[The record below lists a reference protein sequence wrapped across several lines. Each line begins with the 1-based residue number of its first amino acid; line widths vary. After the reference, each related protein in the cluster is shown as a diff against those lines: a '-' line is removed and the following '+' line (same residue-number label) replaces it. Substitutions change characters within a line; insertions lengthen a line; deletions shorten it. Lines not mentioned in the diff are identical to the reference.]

1 MTFDPKT
8 NRFPYPEDTDR
19 HYLIV
24 KKDKG
29 IVFDA
34 EYPYVDRSKAFLR
47 KQNLLRA
54 LLRVIVFPLCTIR
67 LGLKIEGRENLKKN
81 RELLSGGV
89 VSVSNH
95 VHMWDYLAITK
106 AICPV
111 RPNVL
116 SWAPDINGEFGTL
129 IRLTGG
135 IPIPETGI
143 PATKAYLK
151 AINKLLTED
160 HEWLQIYAEGS
171 MWEYYAPVRPFKTG
185 AIRIAIDC
193 DKPVLPM
200 GFSFRETGRIRK
212 TIFRQIATITLR
224 IGEPILP
231 DRTLPINERR
241 KEMTIRCHEAV
252 CRLAGI
258 EPGENIYPPLY
269 DQSKRI
275 DYYTTEYGVGYKG
288 SH

>member
-200 GFSFRETGRIRK
+200 GFSFREPGRIRK

-241 KEMTIRCHEAV
+241 KEMTVRCHEAV

>member
-1 MTFDPKT
+1 MMFDPKT

-19 HYLIV
+19 HYLVV
-24 KKDKG
+24 KKNRG
-29 IVFDA
+29 ITFDA
-34 EYPYVDRSKAFLR
+34 NYPYVDRSKRFLL
-47 KQNLLRA
+47 KQDLLRV

-67 LGLKIEGRENLKKN
+67 LGLKIEGRENLKKH
-81 RELLSGGV
+81 RDLLNKGV

-95 VHMWDYLAITK
+95 VHMWDYLAINK
-106 AICPV
+106 AIRPI

-135 IPIPETGI
+135 IPIPESGI

-151 AINKLLTED
+151 AVNRLLTED

-171 MWEYYAPVRPFKTG
+171 MWEFYAPIRPFKTG

-193 DKPVLPM
+193 GKPVLPM
-200 GFSFRETGRIRK
+200 AFSFRKPGWIRK
-212 TIFRQIATITLR
+212 NVFRQIAKITLR
-224 IGEPILP
+224 IGEPIFP
-231 DRTLPINERR
+231 DKSLPINERR
-241 KEMTIRCHEAV
+241 KEMTVRCHNEV

-258 EPGENIYPPLY
+258 ESDENLYPPLY

-275 DYYTTEYGVGYKG
+275 DYYTTEYGVGYRG

>member
-1 MTFDPKT
+1 MMFDPKT
-8 NRFPYPEDTDR
+8 KRFPYPEDTDR
-19 HYLIV
+19 HYLAV
-24 KKDKG
+24 KRDRG
-29 IVFDA
+29 LVFDA
-34 EYPYVDRSKAFLR
+34 NYPYVDRSKRFLL
-47 KQNLLRA
+47 KQNLLRV
-54 LLRVIVFPLCTIR
+54 LLRVIVFPICTIR
-67 LGLKIEGRENLKKN
+67 LGLRIEGRDNLKKN
-81 RELLSGGV
+81 RGLLNNGA

-106 AICPV
+106 AIRPV

-151 AINKLLTED
+151 AVKRLLTEG

-171 MWEYYAPVRPFKTG
+171 MWEFYAPIRPFKTG

-193 DKPVLPM
+193 DKPIVPM
-200 GFSFRETGRIRK
+200 GFSFRKPGWIRK

-224 IGEPILP
+224 IGEPIFP
-231 DRTLPINERR
+231 DRTIPISERR
-241 KEMTIRCHEAV
+241 KEMTVRCHEAV
-252 CRLAGI
+252 CGLAGI
-258 EPGENIYPPLY
+258 DPGENVYPPLF

>member
-54 LLRVIVFPLCTIR
+54 LLRVIMFPLCTIR

-143 PATKAYLK
+143 SATKAYLK

-200 GFSFRETGRIRK
+200 GFSFREPGRIRK

-231 DRTLPINERR
+231 DRTLPIIERR
-241 KEMTIRCHEAV
+241 KEMTVRCHEAV

>member
-171 MWEYYAPVRPFKTG
+171 MWEFYAPVRPFKTG

-200 GFSFRETGRIRK
+200 GFSFREPGRIRK

-241 KEMTIRCHEAV
+241 KEMTVRCHEAV

>member
-67 LGLKIEGRENLKKN
+67 LGLKIEGRDNLKKN

-171 MWEYYAPVRPFKTG
+171 MWE
-185 AIRIAIDC
+185 
-193 DKPVLPM
+193 
-200 GFSFRETGRIRK
+200 
-212 TIFRQIATITLR
+212 
-224 IGEPILP
+224 
-231 DRTLPINERR
+231 
-241 KEMTIRCHEAV
+241 
-252 CRLAGI
+252 
-258 EPGENIYPPLY
+258 
-269 DQSKRI
+269 
-275 DYYTTEYGVGYKG
+275 
-288 SH
+288 

>member
-1 MTFDPKT
+1 MMFDPKT

-19 HYLIV
+19 HYLVV
-24 KKDKG
+24 KKNRG
-29 IVFDA
+29 IAFDA
-34 EYPYVDRSKAFLR
+34 NYPYVDRSKRFLL
-47 KQNLLRA
+47 KQDLLRV

-67 LGLKIEGRENLKKN
+67 LGLKIEGRENLKKH
-81 RELLSGGV
+81 RDLLNKGV

-95 VHMWDYLAITK
+95 VHMWDYLAINK
-106 AICPV
+106 AIRPI

-143 PATKAYLK
+143 PATKAYLR
-151 AINKLLTED
+151 AVQKLLTEN

-171 MWEYYAPVRPFKTG
+171 MWEFYAPVRPFKTG

-193 DKPVLPM
+193 DRPVLPM
-200 GFSFRETGRIRK
+200 GFSFRQPGWIRK
-212 TIFRQIATITLR
+212 TVFRQIAKLTLR
-224 IGEPILP
+224 IGEPIYP
-231 DRTLPINERR
+231 NADLPITERR
-241 KEMTIRCHEAV
+241 KEMTVRCHEAV

-258 EPGENIYPPLY
+258 EPGQNVYSPLF
-269 DQSKRI
+269 DQSKRV
-275 DYYTTEYGVGYKG
+275 DYYTSEYGIGYKG

>member
-67 LGLKIEGRENLKKN
+67 LGLKIEGRDNLKKN

-200 GFSFRETGRIRK
+200 GFSFREPGRIRK

-241 KEMTIRCHEAV
+241 
-252 CRLAGI
+252 
-258 EPGENIYPPLY
+258 
-269 DQSKRI
+269 
-275 DYYTTEYGVGYKG
+275 
-288 SH
+288 

>member
-34 EYPYVDRSKAFLR
+34 KYPYVDRSKAFLR
-47 KQNLLRA
+47 KQNLMRA
-54 LLRVIVFPLCTIR
+54 LLRVVVFPLCTIR

-81 RELLSGGV
+81 RELQNDGV

-106 AICPV
+106 AIRPV

-135 IPIPETGI
+135 IPIPETGL
-143 PATKAYLK
+143 PATKAYLRS
-151 AINKLLTED
+151 INTLLTEG

-171 MWEYYAPVRPFKTG
+171 MWEFYAPVRPFKTG
-185 AIRIAIDC
+185 AIRIAIDS

-200 GFSFRETGRIRK
+200 GFSFRKPGWIRK

-224 IGEPILP
+224 IGEPIFP
-231 DRTLPINERR
+231 DRTLPISERR
-241 KEMTIRCHEAV
+241 KEMTVRCHEAV
-252 CRLAGI
+252 CGLAGVD
-258 EPGENIYPPLY
+258 PGENVYPPLF

>member
-200 GFSFRETGRIRK
+200 GFSFREPGRIRK

>member
-54 LLRVIVFPLCTIR
+54 LLRVIMFPLCTIR

-200 GFSFRETGRIRK
+200 GFSFREPGRIRK

-241 KEMTIRCHEAV
+241 KEMTVRCHEAV

>member
-193 DKPVLPM
+193 DKPVLPI
-200 GFSFRETGRIRK
+200 GFSFREPGRIRK

-241 KEMTIRCHEAV
+241 KEMTVRCHEAV

>member
-193 DKPVLPM
+193 DKPVLPI
-200 GFSFRETGRIRK
+200 GFSFREPGRIRK